1 MSPQAAIWLVIGL
14 ALVAANAP
22 YLSERVLLVGP
33 RRVPKPVAWRL
44 LELVVL
50 ATLVLLVG
58 FALEARIGQHQQQ
71 GWAFYFAWAC
81 LFITFGFPG
90 FVWRYLR
97 RRRRDTTQHHDGAV

>member
-1 MSPQAAIWLVIGL
+1 MNPQVAIWLVIGL

-22 YLSERVLLVGP
+22 YCSERILLAGP
-33 RRVPKPVAWRL
+33 LRAPKPAAWRL
-44 LELVVL
+44 LELVLL
-50 ATLVLLVG
+50 AILTLLIG

-71 GWAFYFAWAC
+71 GWAFYFAWGC

-97 RRRRDTTQHHDGAV
+97 RRRKRPSDEPA